1 MYPKVQI
8 ALHTTLHAICPAAQA
23 RFTPAQC
30 APRSDAGDAQRPTGV
45 EEALKV
51 LAQRIRRFPEGEYP
65 PLPHPQ
71 LLNQLTDELLV
82 AASDGVK
89 SVAAEAPSISGNSA
103 LRLLAWT
110 VADARSATTVLEKPL
125 TLTVGKRLDRQAGSV
140 RAQLAG
146 IRERAEEQRSRLRAT
161 VRGDALAQELAHAGA
176 AEARELSAV
185 HDEVYV
191 RSFDCS

>member
-1 MYPKVQI
+1 MLLLSPRSHDTVKTLPRLSSRRTMVSWCASHLLLVDARVLPIRKLRRAVKTAPQRSAKRRQKQASWRRSAASTASRSSGMYPKVQI

-89 SVAAEAPSISGNSA
+89 SVAAEAPST
-103 LRLLAWT
+103 RL
-110 VADARSATTVLEKPL
+110 
-125 TLTVGKRLDRQAGSV
+125 
-140 RAQLAG
+140 
-146 IRERAEEQRSRLRAT
+146 
-161 VRGDALAQELAHAGA
+161 
-176 AEARELSAV
+176 
-185 HDEVYV
+185 
-191 RSFDCS
+191 

>member
-1 MYPKVQI
+1 M
-8 ALHTTLHAICPAAQA
+8 
-23 RFTPAQC
+23 
-30 APRSDAGDAQRPTGV
+30 

-125 TLTVGKRLDRQAGSV
+125 ALTVGKRLDRQAGSV

-146 IRERAEEQRSRLRAT
+146 IRERAERSSAPGCAQRCEAMLSLRSWRT
-161 VRGDALAQELAHAGA
+161 LAQRRRESSAPCMTRSTSEVLIAHDWGF
-176 AEARELSAV
+176 V
-185 HDEVYV
+185 
-191 RSFDCS
+191 C

>member
-1 MYPKVQI
+1 M
-8 ALHTTLHAICPAAQA
+8 
-23 RFTPAQC
+23 
-30 APRSDAGDAQRPTGV
+30 
-45 EEALKV
+45 

-110 VADARSATTVLEKPL
+110 IADARSATTVLEKPL
-125 TLTVGKRLDRQAGSV
+125 ALTVGKRLDRQAGSV

-176 AEARELSAV
+176 AEARELSAM